1 MLGFKFECMIWYLL
15 NFLVFKYDIK
25 FGFMFVL
32 DVDLNFVYIFWIC
45 DLFFFKV
52 YFNFI
57 LLDGRYIN

>member
-15 NFLVFKYDIK
+15 KLLVFKYDIK

-32 DVDLNFVYIFWIC
+32 VVDLNFVYIFWIC

>member
-25 FGFMFVL
+25 FGFMFMLV
-32 DVDLNFVYIFWIC
+32 VDLNFVYIFWIC

>member
-45 DLFFFKV
+45 DLFFFKI